1 MKKLVS
7 IFLAL
12 TLVFVASFSF
22 ESVSFAADDD
32 LGIRLKNSNTF
43 YKYDNDT
50 KTLYING
57 TGDIPNLSNNS
68 SSIPWFDWADDKIQN
83 VVVAEGITSIGNYVF
98 YQVGATSFS
107 LPRSLKKIGRYSLSC
122 TRGMK
127 EWTLPFGVQT
137 ISDYAF
143 YNCIYMEKLNLP
155 SSVKTIGD
163 SAFYN
168 CRSLKSVNIPSSV
181 TAVGRKSFYGCSSL
195 GEVNFASLTQTTAV
209 SLSAFLGCSS
219 LKSVDIP
226 MNTSC
231 NTQSFGYA
239 NSLTKVDGFT
249 MGVFKNSLAYSYA
262 VGNGFDYTLIDSVP
276 VKCGVEYAASFTD
289 DNINDTF
296 HYTFTPD
303 KTQEY
308 VLYSMGG
315 CDTYAKLYLDGEL
328 IAEND
333 DIDKSLNGF
342 GIKQKLEKGKTYD
355 LFVGSMKMTGNF
367 SVRVYPLDVNA
378 FSIYNGKITMSAAD
392 GRLVGNTRIFNIT
405 KNMLS
410 NFVVDLDFADGTSD
424 SLYLDEYIAGE
435 HVKIVDNQRENPFSC
450 GENKATLLFGDKS
463 AEYSVY
469 IEHSY
474 AEKVVEPT
482 ADDDGYTLH
491 YCINCDVSY
500 KDNFVPT
507 TSYVI
512 TGNCVMDED
521 DFGGHPHNVPYSN
534 VYITVDG
541 RKYSVNSDGTFTVR
555 TFEDCYITFNNLYG
569 GNAVRKVD
577 VTNNGSYNIGTIA
590 LEGYDLNG
598 DGYVNAKDY
607 AIYYKEMREKL
618 GDDYW
623 QFGDNFLIWQ

>member
-22 ESVSFAADDD
+22 GSVSFAADDD

-168 CRSLKSVNIPSSV
+168 CRSLKNVNIPSSV

-195 GEVNFASLTQTTAV
+195 GEVKFASLTQTTAV

-249 MGVFKNSLAYSYA
+249 MGVFKNSLAYS
-262 VGNGFDYTLIDSVP
+262 
-276 VKCGVEYAASFTD
+276 
-289 DNINDTF
+289 
-296 HYTFTPD
+296 
-303 KTQEY
+303 
-308 VLYSMGG
+308 
-315 CDTYAKLYLDGEL
+315 
-328 IAEND
+328 
-333 DIDKSLNGF
+333 
-342 GIKQKLEKGKTYD
+342 
-355 LFVGSMKMTGNF
+355 
-367 SVRVYPLDVNA
+367 
-378 FSIYNGKITMSAAD
+378 
-392 GRLVGNTRIFNIT
+392 
-405 KNMLS
+405 
-410 NFVVDLDFADGTSD
+410 
-424 SLYLDEYIAGE
+424 
-435 HVKIVDNQRENPFSC
+435 
-450 GENKATLLFGDKS
+450 
-463 AEYSVY
+463 
-469 IEHSY
+469 
-474 AEKVVEPT
+474 
-482 ADDDGYTLH
+482 
-491 YCINCDVSY
+491 
-500 KDNFVPT
+500 
-507 TSYVI
+507 
-512 TGNCVMDED
+512 
-521 DFGGHPHNVPYSN
+521 
-534 VYITVDG
+534 
-541 RKYSVNSDGTFTVR
+541 
-555 TFEDCYITFNNLYG
+555 
-569 GNAVRKVD
+569 
-577 VTNNGSYNIGTIA
+577 
-590 LEGYDLNG
+590 
-598 DGYVNAKDY
+598 
-607 AIYYKEMREKL
+607 
-618 GDDYW
+618 
-623 QFGDNFLIWQ
+623 